1 MRQFVP
7 GLGRSA
13 EPSASS
19 LWFVV
24 RGSEVLVAERGERV
38 AVPTLDELD
47 ATAAAEAHYLGALGS
62 IDCFAVHVERV
73 GEPPPGWTF
82 TGLRPLN
89 GRIEDDVFWV
99 AGRALQVVEWDTT
112 HRFCGRCAT
121 PTEPVAGERARRC
134 PACGL
139 LAYPRIS
146 PAVIVRVTRGEEILL
161 ARGRRFAEP
170 IYSILAGFVDPG
182 ESLEETVVRE
192 VGEEAGI
199 EIGDVRYWGS
209 QSWPFPHSL
218 MVGFT
223 AEWTAGDIRI
233 DEEELVDARWFRR
246 DALPQLP
253 MTFSIARSLIE
264 EWRHATRPKAS
275 AVTGQPAYPCNEAG
289 QP

>member
-1 MRQFVP
+1 VTRVFVP
-7 GLGRSA
+7 ALGRSA
-13 EPSASS
+13 EPSRSS

-24 RGSEVLVAERGERV
+24 SGSRVLVLERGDRL
-38 AVPTLDELD
+38 AVPTLAELD
-47 ATAAAEAHYLGALGS
+47 GTETGGAHYLGSLGEV
-62 IDCFAVHVERV
+62 DCFAAHVEETVRV
-73 GEPPPGWTF
+73 PHGWAF

-121 PTEPVAGERARRC
+121 PTEPVPDERARRC

-146 PAVIVRVTRGEEILL
+146 PAVIVRVTRGDEILL
-161 ARGRRFAEP
+161 ARGRRFSEP

-199 EIGDVRYWGS
+199 EIADVRYWGS

-223 AEWTAGDIRI
+223 AEWAAGDIRI
-233 DEEELVDARWFRR
+233 DEEELVDAGWFTG
-246 DALPQLP
+246 DALPLLP

-264 EWRHATRPKAS
+264 DWRHATRP
-275 AVTGQPAYPCNEAG
+275 
-289 QP
+289 

>member
-1 MRQFVP
+1 MFVP
-7 GLGRSA
+7 SLGRPT
-13 EPSASS
+13 EASEDS

-24 RGSEVLVAERGERV
+24 RRGEVLVRETTSGPALPRL
-38 AVPTLDELD
+38 TELD
-47 ATAAAEAHYLGALGS
+47 GVDPGGAHYLGSLGS
-62 IDCFAVHVERV
+62 VDCFAAVLEQ
-73 GEPPPGWTF
+73 GDAPAGTTF

-99 AGRALQVVEWDTT
+99 AGRALQIVEWDTT
-112 HRFCGRCAT
+112 HRFCGRCAI
-121 PTEPVAGERARRC
+121 PTELVPGERAKRC

-146 PAVIVRVTRGEEILL
+146 PAVIVRVTRGDEILL

-182 ESLEETVVRE
+182 ESLEATVVRE
-192 VGEEAGI
+192 IREEAGI
-199 EIGDVRYWGS
+199 EVADVRYWGS

-223 AEWTAGDIRI
+223 AAWAGGELQI
-233 DEEELVDARWFRR
+233 DEEELVDAGWFTR

-253 MTFSIARSLIE
+253 MTFSIARALID
-264 EWRHATRPKAS
+264 EW
-275 AVTGQPAYPCNEAG
+275 VTQRDRRRRSQP
-289 QP
+289 